1 MTKVTAGNLP
11 PAILSRRV
19 LGLFAKQPTPGQVK
33 TRLAAQTSPQ
43 WAARVAET
51 FLKDIVARLGNFAAQ
66 RVLAYAPAQAE
77 SYFADLV
84 QGRFNL
90 IPQAEGDLGRRM
102 ETFLAGQLKE
112 GAQSVVLVG
121 ADSPTIPLAFIDQA
135 FEELT
140 QADLVLGPATDGGYY
155 LLGVS
160 SGQSAGGS
168 CLCAFWPLPSAG
180 CPLSCPLPT
189 AHCPLFQGIA
199 WGQPTVLRETI
210 AQLEGSSVRLKL
222 LSPWYDVDTLDDW
235 RMLQGHLAALRR
247 AGIDPKLPNTER
259 LIHE

>member
-1 MTKVTAGNLP
+1 VTKVTAGNLP

-90 IPQAEGDLGRRM
+90 IPQAEGDLGQRM
-102 ETFLAGQLKE
+102 ETFLAAHLKE

-121 ADSPTIPLAFIDQA
+121 ADSPTIPLAFIEQA

-155 LLGVS
+155 LLGC
-160 SGQSAGGS
+160 AG
-168 CLCAFWPLPSAG
+168 AVPPI
-180 CPLSCPLPT
+180 
-189 AHCPLFQGIA
+189 FQAIA

-210 AQLEGSSVRLKL
+210 AQLTGSSVRLKL

-247 AGIDPKLPNTER
+247 AGIDPELPNTEL